1 MMKKYW
7 KKVMVYLIALDVVVF
22 GVITPLAGLLTWMS
36 KG

>member
-1 MMKKYW
+1 MIKKYW

-22 GVITPLAGLLTWMS
+22 GIIVPIGGIITWTS